1 VLDEYRYALLP
12 VIRGIWGERGV
23 RVHAPYATKYKWGY
37 LHEAMEVDGRNAA
50 EPLFTPAIDQDTH
63 ALFLRRIAES
73 APEALHAVI
82 QDRAGFN
89 LPVDDSRLPPKLR
102 VCNRLYPTIT
112 HFWSA
117 ISRPS
122 SRAACGPPV
131 LINAYLRH

>member
-1 VLDEYRYALLP
+1 VLDEYRYGLLP
-12 VIRGIWGERGV
+12 VIRSIWGERGV

-37 LHEAMEVDGRNAA
+37 LHEAMEVDGSNTA
-50 EPLFTPAIDQDTH
+50 EPLFTPAIDQDIH
-63 ALFLRRIAES
+63 ALCLRRIAES
-73 APEALHAVI
+73 APEPLHVFI

-89 LPVDDSRLPPKLR
+89 LPVDDSRLPPNLR

-122 SRAACGPPV
+122 SRTACGPPV